1 MPDERISTVA
11 KELSEDWDEGSFA
24 LYLPRPI
31 VEVGGEKWRIFRK
44 NALSALED
52 LDVRDGPA
60 VEFIRSLN
68 LAEFGGSGYAIFQSG
83 GGFRHTRLSRRPFAS
98 LVRSDAPFILPL
110 LADMSDRDTRWV
122 LALDRN
128 RPRLFLF
135 DGTKLSLR
143 EDAFED
149 VDYEGVEE
157 RRLIQDDI
165 FFHSS
170 GRGSSGGARSPS
182 IFHAL
187 GADQSRERDKTD
199 EAFYR
204 EVIDAL
210 MNSLP
215 GHVDRLVI
223 FGDPHTVGPFEKLLA
238 PTGLDVST
246 HHASGDALHEDRIEE
261 VMHSTREP
269 AELSGDFLSG
279 EEEVRTAADRGQID
293 TVYVN
298 ENLACLDRQTGNP
311 SEHLRLRTAQDL
323 KREIAINSI
332 AVAAIETG
340 AQLQMFAERQIE
352 DDADVLATLR
362 WETRETG

>member
-246 HHASGDALHEDRIEE
+246 HHASGGCIARRPHRRGHAQHAGTGRAFPATSCPAKRKFAPPRI
-261 VMHSTREP
+261 
-269 AELSGDFLSG
+269 
-279 EEEVRTAADRGQID
+279 ADRSTLFTSTKTSHVSTARPATPVSIC
-293 TVYVN
+293 
-298 ENLACLDRQTGNP
+298 ACGPRKT
-311 SEHLRLRTAQDL
+311 SSARLP
-323 KREIAINSI
+323 
-332 AVAAIETG
+332 
-340 AQLQMFAERQIE
+340 
-352 DDADVLATLR
+352 
-362 WETRETG
+362 